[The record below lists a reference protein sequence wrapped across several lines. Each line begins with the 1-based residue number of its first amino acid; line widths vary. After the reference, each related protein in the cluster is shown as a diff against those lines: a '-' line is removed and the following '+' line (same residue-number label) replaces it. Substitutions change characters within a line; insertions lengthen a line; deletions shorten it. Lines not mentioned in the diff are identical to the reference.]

1 VDYYLAEKGAEEE
14 FLGLP
19 LPAVGVRVRFDVEK
33 LFAARERLL
42 GHPVERVLAGDEGL
56 VVHEDPM
63 EVLQLPDRLWRVDG
77 LTGEVRLAPANRW
90 LRCQSLRVRE
100 ELPAWLVMGPHGDLV
115 AQVID
120 QACHLT
126 DDQVRAIA
134 ALDPVDE
141 QRLHRAAWE
150 RWRVHRRSGS
160 PVGCGLLAVHD
171 AVTQA
176 ARRTSPDLF
185 GWDEQ
190 DEVEVVTDHAWLQAG
205 HAAGAA
211 ALAQGVPDL
220 LGAEENRRL
229 MRRWT
234 AAFGAPEHRA

>member
-1 VDYYLAEKGAEEE
+1 
-14 FLGLP
+14 
-19 LPAVGVRVRFDVEK
+19 
-33 LFAARERLL
+33 
-42 GHPVERVLAGDEGL
+42 
-56 VVHEDPM
+56 M

-77 LTGEVRLAPANRW
+77 LTGEVRLAHASRW

-100 ELPAWLVMGPHGDLV
+100 ELPAWRVMGPHGDLV
-115 AQVID
+115 ARVID

-141 QRLHRAAWE
+141 QRLYRAVRE

-190 DEVEVVTDHAWLQAG
+190 DEVEVVTDHAWLRAG

-211 ALAQGVPDL
+211 ALAQGAPDL
-220 LGAEENRRL
+220 LSAEGNRRL
-229 MRRWT
+229 IRRWK
-234 AAFGAPEHRA
+234 AAFGAPEHLS

>member
-1 VDYYLAEKGAEEE
+1 MDYYLAEKGAGEE
-14 FLGLP
+14 FFGVP
-19 LPAVGVRVRFDVEK
+19 FPTVGVRVRFDAGK
-33 LFAARERLL
+33 LFAARERRL
-42 GHPVERVLAGDEGL
+42 GHPIELVLTGDEGL

-63 EVLQLPDRLWRVDG
+63 EVLQLPDRLWRVDD

-100 ELPAWLVMGPHGDLV
+100 ELSAWLVMGPHGDLV

-120 QACHLT
+120 QACRLT
-126 DDQVRAIA
+126 SGQVRAIA
-134 ALDPVDE
+134 ALNPADE
-141 QRLHRAAWE
+141 QRLHRAVWE
-150 RWRVHRRSGS
+150 RWLAHGRPGS
-160 PVGCGLLAVHD
+160 PVGCGLSALHD
-171 AVTQA
+171 AVTRA

-190 DEVEVVTDHAWLQAG
+190 DEVEVVTDPAWLQAD

-211 ALAQGVPDL
+211 ALAQGAPDL
-220 LGAEENRRL
+220 LSTEDNQRL

-234 AAFGAPEHRA
+234 AVFGASGHRA